1 VDITIASPEGLIAP
15 SDILVRV
22 RQSDGSVPEGIS
34 RVTVRPS
41 MPGMEMNIAP
51 IVATPAGSGEFRA
64 KTLLSML
71 GRWEFAVVLRRKGVE
86 DDAVFRFPYVLLDV
100 GSGQA
105 EVGPALPERL
115 SLRAAWS
122 TPSTQ
127 WRLLIGAS
135 LILLGLGIT
144 IGLGMGA
151 LVRRRRAV
159 LLCLVGLPCLV
170 LGGYQVVNA
179 MVVDTT
185 PTAWQE
191 NPFPS
196 DASSLARG
204 RALYVASC
212 ATCHGETGGT
222 ALPAGLSQFARS
234 FRGADLTGDH
244 MEAHSDGDLFWWIS
258 KGIRG
263 TAMPSFEDSFT
274 PEDRWH
280 LVNYIR
286 SLRRRTTAGP

>member
-1 VDITIASPEGLIAP
+1 
-15 SDILVRV
+15 
-22 RQSDGSVPEGIS
+22 
-34 RVTVRPS
+34 

-144 IGLGMGA
+144 IGLGTGTF
-151 LVRRRRAV
+151 VRRRRAV
-159 LLCLVGLPCLV
+159 LLCLVGLPCLL
-170 LGGYQVVNA
+170 LGGYQMVNA
-179 MVVDTT
+179 MVIDTT
-185 PTAWQE
+185 PTAWQG

-212 ATCHGETGGT
+212 ATCHGETGRT

-263 TAMPSFEDSFT
+263 TAMPGFEDSFT
-274 PEDRWH
+274 SEDRWH

-286 SLRRRTTAGP
+286 SLRRRAIAGP

>member
-1 VDITIASPEGLIAP
+1 MT
-15 SDILVRV
+15 
-22 RQSDGSVPEGIS
+22 
-34 RVTVRPS
+34 
-41 MPGMEMNIAP
+41 GMEMNIAP
-51 IVATPAGSGEFRA
+51 IVATPAGNGEFLA

-71 GRWEFAVVLRRKGVE
+71 GRWELAVVLRRKGVE

-122 TPSTQ
+122 TPATR

-135 LILLGLGIT
+135 LIVLGSGIT
-144 IGLGMGA
+144 IGLGTGTF
-151 LVRRRRAV
+151 VRRRRAV
-159 LLCLVGLPCLV
+159 LLCLVGLPCLL
-170 LGGYQVVNA
+170 LGGYQMVNA
-179 MVVDTT
+179 MVIDTT
-185 PTAWQE
+185 PTAWQG

-212 ATCHGETGGT
+212 ATCHGETGRT

-263 TAMPSFEDSFT
+263 TAMPGFEDSFT
-274 PEDRWH
+274 SEDRWH

-286 SLRRRTTAGP
+286 SLRRRAIAGP

>member
-1 VDITIASPEGLIAP
+1 
-15 SDILVRV
+15 
-22 RQSDGSVPEGIS
+22 
-34 RVTVRPS
+34 
-41 MPGMEMNIAP
+41 
-51 IVATPAGSGEFRA
+51 
-64 KTLLSML
+64 ML
-71 GRWEFAVVLRRKGVE
+71 GRWEFAVVVRRKGVE

-100 GSGQA
+100 GSSQS

-127 WRLLIGAS
+127 WRLLGSA
-135 LILLGLGIT
+135 LLVMLGLGIT
-144 IGLGMGA
+144 SGRVVGVFAWRRPATLLSLAGL
-151 LVRRRRAV
+151 
-159 LLCLVGLPCLV
+159 LLLLVG
-170 LGGYQVVNA
+170 GHQMVNA
-179 MVVDTT
+179 MVIDTT

-191 NPFPS
+191 NPLPS

-204 RALYVASC
+204 RDLYTGDC
-212 ATCHGETGGT
+212 ATCHGESGRG
-222 ALPAGLSQFARS
+222 ALPAEVPQLSRA
-234 FRGADLTGDH
+234 FRGTDLTGNH

-263 TAMPSFEDSFT
+263 TAMPSFEDSLG

-286 SLRRRTTAGP
+286 SLRQREVANP